1 MTPNRKREQE
11 AVRLNRFL
19 ADAGFGSRRG
29 VEDLVRQGRVSIN
42 GAPISELGTRVLPD
56 RDEVM
61 VDGVIVS
68 PVSTGTIYAFHKPLG
83 VVCTLKGQGGQPTLL
98 PYKRRE
104 GLPEPVMPV
113 GRLDADSSGLLLWTD
128 SGMLNQALCRPGS
141 GIWKTYAVTLAHP
154 PAEKDVAAF
163 VSGALELDGRPCL
176 PCRLEPARRDGRA
189 WLVHLHEGRKRQI
202 RRMFRS
208 LGNRVLTLHRVGYG
222 PVKLGRL
229 KAGGF
234 RTLTRR
240 EVGELRKALA
250 AAADDR

>member
-1 MTPNRKREQE
+1 MTPNPKREKG

-29 VEDLVRQGRVSIN
+29 VEELIRQGRVAIN
-42 GAPISELGTRVLPD
+42 GDPVSELGTKVLPD

-61 VDGVIVS
+61 VDGTAVRA
-68 PVSTGTIYAFHKPLG
+68 VSTGTVYAFHKPLG
-83 VVCTLKGQGGQPTLL
+83 VVCTLKGQGGQATLL

-128 SGMLNQALCRPGS
+128 SGMLNQSLCRPGS
-141 GIWKTYAVTLAHP
+141 GIWKSYAVTLAHP
-154 PAEKDVAAF
+154 PSEKDVAAF
-163 VSGALELDGRPCL
+163 VSGTLELDGRPCL

-202 RRMFRS
+202 RRMFRA
-208 LGNRVLTLHRVGYG
+208 LGNRVLTLHRIGYG

-229 KAGGF
+229 KPGGF
-234 RTLTRR
+234 RTLTRG
-240 EVGELRKALA
+240 EVAALRKAM
-250 AAADDR
+250 DVGVDG